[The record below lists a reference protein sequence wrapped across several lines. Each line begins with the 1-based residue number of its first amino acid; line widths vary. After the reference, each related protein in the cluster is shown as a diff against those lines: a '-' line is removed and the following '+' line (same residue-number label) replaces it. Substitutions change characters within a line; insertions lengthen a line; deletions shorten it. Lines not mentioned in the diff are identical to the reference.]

1 MLCSSLAK
9 EMEYHWLN
17 IFYQVI
23 KNESSKQIQ
32 FWQKAESAWKKEVSE
47 PQQIFSLPIHL
58 N

>member
-1 MLCSSLAK
+1 
-9 EMEYHWLN
+9 MEYHWLN